1 MGKMSQINN
10 LLVLVLVL
18 VLVLGSYRFGL
29 CQKINLTQKFK
40 LLDKIKR
47 YNLYYFLTHS
57 LK

>member
-10 LLVLVLVL
+10 LLVLVL